1 MLLRIG
7 KIVDNSMLKAADFVE
22 YAEHLGIHADIV
34 TQGDYVFICLEGV
47 LHYFCF
53 QTESHYRPII

>member
-7 KIVDNSMLKAADFVE
+7 KIIDNSMLKAADFVE

-34 TQGDYVFICLEGV
+34 TQGDYVYICLGRNCAEKLG
-47 LHYFCF
+47 F
-53 QTESHYRPII
+53 I